1 MPAVS
6 SAVRN
11 ARISQ
16 LGAQTTEQNKK
27 ITAVRFAKKLMFP
40 LVLLVIISIGMYHVI
55 DKVLLD
61 SNIELMKE
69 LAEHDKRVIGI
80 SFDVQWNSLE
90 SIAYALDMLDSSTDE
105 EVISCLQV
113 IDRAYADTATMLLT
127 SDGLCYRSDGLILK
141 DPDINDAVDGQ
152 SGRFVILYHPINDEA
167 VGLHNEYLLVGVS
180 LDGVHKVG
188 RDFTY
193 ALRSISID
201 VMDPE
206 FKTDCFEGRGQCSVI
221 NGDGSYAIS
230 SKSSGNIAGR
240 SNFFKM
246 LSSAR
251 IRNYGTVERLCEE
264 LNSSD
269 GGVTFAMA
277 QEGQQ
282 YIIHLVKLEPTDWYY
297 VSQVPRS
304 VFSTLTRF
312 IFSFV
317 TGLDMLMFACILILV
332 FRHTK
337 AAERRMKER
346 ELHHRQISDA
356 LKIAQNASSAKTDF
370 LNSMS
375 HDIRTPMNSIIGFTI
390 LAQKNLDNKEL
401 VRDYLNNI
409 SLSSD
414 HLMSLINDILC
425 MSRIDSGQVKLS
437 ETNEELG
444 EMIHAVINM
453 IMPQVISR
461 ELNLFVDTNN
471 ITAEHIVCDRLKIM
485 RGLLNIMSN
494 AVKYTMP
501 GGSIHCYIS
510 QEETDSSGKSWF
522 EFRICDTGIGMSSEF
537 ISKVFD
543 IFTREQTSTVSRIQG
558 TGLGLTISKSYFEMM
573 GGTISC
579 TSVKSKGTEFTVR
592 IPVKV
597 RNEQEDDPEGFG
609 RHKTALVA
617 DSNEANCRI
626 LAGMLEKQGIRC
638 DITFSYK
645 EAVDM
650 TGEAFL
656 CGEAYD
662 IYFVGWDKPGIDGV
676 EAARSIRR
684 EAGRDCRIVL
694 VSVYDLSCTEIGSE
708 GLDIAGHMS
717 KPVFPSDVRKV
728 LESLFSEKPV
738 SGKETS
744 YALDGVRVLLAE
756 DNEGNQL
763 IARSLL
769 NDQGVETDIAR
780 NGREA
785 CEMLLQKGAGYY
797 DAVLMDI
804 QMPVMDGYEATYR
817 IRHIKD
823 NGLSAIPI
831 IAMTANAYEEDREAA
846 GSVGMDSYI
855 SKPIDPQKLYKEIA
869 LAVEKNGMKA
879 ALKDIIERPV

>member
-1 MPAVS
+1 M
-6 SAVRN
+6 RN

-16 LGAQTTEQNKK
+16 LGAQITEQNKQT
-27 ITAVRFAKKLMFP
+27 TAIRFAKKLIFP
-40 LVLLVIISIGMYHVI
+40 LILLVILSIGLYHVI
-55 DKVLLD
+55 DKVLLE
-61 SNIELMKE
+61 SNIEVMKE
-69 LAEHDKRVIGI
+69 LAEHDKRVIGT
-80 SFDVQWNSLE
+80 SFETQWNSLE
-90 SIAYALDMLDSSTDE
+90 SITYALEMLDPTTDE

-113 IDRAYADTATMLLT
+113 IDRAYADTATILLT
-127 SDGLCYRSDGLILK
+127 NDGICYRSDGQILK
-141 DPDINDAVDGQ
+141 DPDIYDAIDEQ
-152 SGRFVILYHPINDEA
+152 SGRFVILYDPINDEA
-167 VGLHNEYLLVGVS
+167 VGLHNEYLLLGIS
-180 LDGVHKVG
+180 LDGVHRVG
-188 RDFTY
+188 RNFTY

-230 SKSSGNIAGR
+230 SKSSGNVAGH
-240 SNFFKM
+240 SNLFQM
-246 LSSAR
+246 LSTAK

-264 LNSSD
+264 LKNSD
-269 GGVTFAMA
+269 GGVTFAMTL
-277 QEGQQ
+277 EGRQ
-282 YIIHLVKLEPTDWYY
+282 YIIHIVKLEPTDWYY

-317 TGLDMLMFACILILV
+317 TGLDLVMFACILILV

-337 AAERRMKER
+337 AADRRMMER
-346 ELHHRQISDA
+346 ELHHKQISDA
-356 LKIAQNASSAKTDF
+356 LKIAQDASRAKTDF
-370 LNSMS
+370 LNNMS
-375 HDIRTPMNSIIGFTI
+375 HDIRTPMNSIIGFTT
-390 LAQKNLDNKEL
+390 LAKKNIDNKEV
-401 VRDYLNNI
+401 VRDYLNDI

-425 MSRIDSGQVKLS
+425 MNRIDSGQVKLS

-444 EMIHAVINM
+444 EMIHAVVNM
-453 IMPQVISR
+453 VMPQVISR
-461 ELNLFVDTNN
+461 ELNFFVVTKD
-471 ITAEHIVCDRLKIM
+471 ITAEHVVCDRLKIM
-485 RGLLNIMSN
+485 RVLLNIMSN
-494 AVKYTMP
+494 SVKYTMP

-543 IFTREQTSTVSRIQG
+543 MFSREKTSTVSKIQG
-558 TGLGLTISKSYFEMM
+558 TGLGLTISKSYIEMM

-579 TSVKSKGTEFTVR
+579 TSVKGKGSEFTVR
-592 IPVKV
+592 IPIKV
-597 RNEQEDDPEGFG
+597 RNVIDEYPEEFG
-609 RHKTALVA
+609 RHLTALVA
-617 DSNEANCRI
+617 DSNEANCRS
-626 LAGMLEKQGIRC
+626 LAGMLEKQGITC

-650 TGEAFL
+650 TGEALF

-662 IYFVGWDKPGIDGV
+662 LYFIGWNKPGIEGI

-684 EAGRDCRIVL
+684 EAGRGCRIVL
-694 VSVYDLSCTEIGSE
+694 VSLYDLSCTEIGSE
-708 GLDIAGHMS
+708 RLDIAEHLS
-717 KPVFPSDVRKV
+717 KPVFPSDIRRV
-728 LESLFSEKPV
+728 LESLFSEKPE
-738 SGKETS
+738 SSKEKS
-744 YALDGVRVLLAE
+744 YALEGVRVLLAE
-756 DNEGNQL
+756 DNEGNQR
-763 IARSLL
+763 IASSLL
-769 NDQGVETDIAR
+769 NDQGVVVDIAQ

-823 NGLSAIPI
+823 NELSVIPI

-855 SKPIDPQKLYKEIA
+855 SKPIDTQKLYKEVA
-869 LAVEKNGMKA
+869 RAVEKNEMRA
-879 ALKDIIERPV
+879 ALKHIIESPM